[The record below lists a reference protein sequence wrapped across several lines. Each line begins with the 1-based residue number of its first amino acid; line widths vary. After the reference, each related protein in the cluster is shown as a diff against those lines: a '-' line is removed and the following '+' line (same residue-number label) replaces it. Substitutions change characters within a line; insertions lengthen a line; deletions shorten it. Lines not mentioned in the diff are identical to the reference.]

1 MALRKHKENIGQS
14 LEKNI
19 PPAASDPVESSR
31 MITVT
36 FELGIPLDLPQ
47 LAMQVGRSIFPS
59 DFLGPEKKYG
69 DGPNCC
75 DSPFKVLH
83 IFSY

>member
-1 MALRKHKENIGQS
+1 MAPGKHEKNIGQS

-19 PPAASDPVESSR
+19 HPPAASDPVESSR
-31 MITVT
+31 MIKVT

-59 DFLGPEKKYG
+59 DFWVP
-69 DGPNCC
+69 
-75 DSPFKVLH
+75 
-83 IFSY
+83 